1 MPQNCQIIGANS
13 VTNIDPRKG
22 VLPLPFIKNAD
33 WFEKSAGPHA
43 MTIASCLCAIPS
55 GG

>member
-22 VLPLPFIKNAD
+22 VLPLPFIKKMRTGLKNQQVR
-33 WFEKSAGPHA
+33 
-43 MTIASCLCAIPS
+43 ML
-55 GG
+55 

>member
-22 VLPLPFIKNAD
+22 VMPVPFVKNAD
-33 WFEKSAGPHA
+33 WLEKFPGPHLV
-43 MTIASCLCAIPS
+43 TTVSCRCAIPS